1 MIFPLN
7 TAILQAYP
15 DGIRPFWSDVALL
28 ERDSKHED
36 LVAWGTQMTLNFQW
50 VWRWLEVSSSA
61 NFMATL
67 SSYSIIWDGFSQ
79 VNRPWGHP
87 FIWRCEWCFL
97 CLSSASGEDGQTIIC
112 IYKYMEKNLKWYP
125 KSSKCRIY
133 FSLETYWNPWW
144 LGSAPFQRD
153 GFLVTPRF
161 ASLSQQLLECAL
173 DSQGQGFSRNWW

>member
-1 MIFPLN
+1 MGNWVIITYYHMCFFPIEHEWHWFTMIFQLN

-67 SSYSIIWDGFSQ
+67 SSYLDFMASLSSYSIIWDGFSQ
-79 VNRPWGHP
+79 VNSPWGHP

-97 CLSSASGEDGQTIIC
+97 CLPVHPGKMDKLLYVY
-112 IYKYMEKNLKWYP
+112 IYIWK
-125 KSSKCRIY
+125 KS
-133 FSLETYWNPWW
+133 
-144 LGSAPFQRD
+144 
-153 GFLVTPRF
+153 
-161 ASLSQQLLECAL
+161 
-173 DSQGQGFSRNWW
+173 